1 MKKNGEYDLY
11 KVNKI
16 SSVRDILKQAEKEA
30 GNKIAFKFKENK
42 EIKEV
47 TYKEFIKDINEL
59 GTILTDMKLDKT
71 HVAVIGE
78 NSYNWL
84 TIYLTMLGTNGVV
97 VPIDKELTCE
107 QIINILKH
115 SDSEV
120 LFFADK
126 YKKFI
131 PEFKENLPNV
141 KYYIGFSEKEDAENI
156 LSYEKFKEKGKKL
169 LEQGNKE
176 YLKIKTDVEAL
187 RLLVYTSGTTGAPKG
202 VMLSERN
209 LISCVYYGLQVAT
222 IYDTCLSVLPYHHTY
237 EAVAGILVALHHH
250 STICINDSLKAVLQ
264 NLQLYKPDYI
274 YLVPAFAEVFYKKI
288 WANAKEGK
296 KEALLK
302 MLIKTSNGL
311 RKIGIDLR
319 GKLFKSIHEAF
330 GGNLKEI
337 VCGGAPIRPEI
348 GTFFESIGIDLL
360 NGYGITECSPLVSV
374 NRFELNDPSTV
385 GIVLP
390 CCEVKFEN
398 IDSDGNGEVVVKGK
412 IVMMGYYKNKEL
424 TNEVLKDGWFNT
436 GDFGRM
442 NDKKQL
448 IITGRKKNVIV
459 LKNGKNVFPEEIE
472 NFIARIPYIT
482 EVIVRGIKD
491 ENNSEVGLLAEV
503 FLNEEKLKELNIENV
518 EETLKKDIKQ
528 VCKELPVYKHI
539 TEIKIR
545 DKEFPKTTTNKIK
558 R

>member
-1 MKKNGEYDLY
+1 MGDNKKYELY

-16 SSVRDILKQAEKEA
+16 NSVRDILKQAEKEA
-30 GNKIAFKFKENK
+30 GSKIAFKFKENK

-47 TYKEFIKDINEL
+47 TYKEFIDDINAL
-59 GTILTDMKLDKT
+59 GTMLTDMKLDKK
-71 HVAVIGE
+71 HVAVIGD
-78 NSYNWL
+78 NSYKWL
-84 TIYLTMLGTNGVV
+84 TVYLTMLGTNGVI

-126 YKKFI
+126 YKKYI
-131 PEFKENLPNV
+131 HKFKENLPNV
-141 KYYIGFSEKEDAENI
+141 KYYIGFAEKEDEENV
-156 LSYEKFKEKGKKL
+156 LSYDKFKEHGKSLLENGKKDYI
-169 LEQGNKE
+169 N
-176 YLKIKTDVEAL
+176 IKTDVEQL
-187 RLLVYTSGTTGAPKG
+187 RLLVYTSGTTGDPKG

-250 STICINDSLKAVLQ
+250 STICINDSLKAVLN

-288 WANAKEGK
+288 WANAREGK
-296 KEALLK
+296 KEAALK
-302 MLIKTSNGL
+302 ALIKVSNAL
-311 RKIGIDLR
+311 RKIGIDKR
-319 GKLFKSIHEAF
+319 RTLFKSVHQAF

-337 VCGGAPIRPEI
+337 VCGGAPVRPEI
-348 GTFFESIGIDLL
+348 GIFFDSIGIDLL

-374 NRFELNDPSTV
+374 NRFEFNDPSTV
-385 GIVLP
+385 GLVLP

-398 IDSDGNGEVVVKGK
+398 VDSDGNGEVCVKGK
-412 IVMMGYYKNKEL
+412 IVMMGYYKNEEL

-472 NFIARIPYIT
+472 NFIGRIPYIA
-482 EVIVRGIKD
+482 EVVVRGIKD
-491 ENNSEVGLLAEV
+491 KDNSEVGLLAEV
-503 FLNEEKLKELNIENV
+503 FLNEEKLKELNIENA